1 VDLNREYKQNRR
13 NSFIFK
19 LIKYFGLKKIKYANH
34 YWRLIPYETTHGNN
48 LMPSFIEDL

>member
-19 LIKYFGLKKIKYANH
+19 LIKYFGLKKIKYANN
-34 YWRLIPYETTHGNN
+34 LIKKNKQFDILGKIYRKEFEGKN
-48 LMPSFIEDL
+48 